1 MKWSMKRKRWM
12 RVAADLLCAAS
23 LVADVLCVAGSAF
36 GQTAPAPMHA
46 PADAKAFSPT
56 LEDVPYPYPVHTLP
70 LKMYG
75 QDVRM
80 AYMDVAAA
88 GTPNGRSVVLLHGM
102 NFYGEYFSNVI
113 DVLRNEGYRVVAVD
127 QVGFGRSSKPIMPYT
142 LSDMA
147 FNTAKLLDTLN
158 IPRANIVGHSMG
170 GMVAARFALLYPAK
184 TEKLVLYNQIGM
196 TDQKIERPPTPL
208 DDAYKQLLAQN
219 YDAVYRG
226 LARYFPNGVPKV
238 AEKYIARQYGWTLSG
253 NWPTA
258 AMVRALVQQM
268 VYEDPVVYDW
278 AHIKAKTLEIGGEK
292 DGATPGWPE
301 HAKHVAQT
309 IPDCQLV
316 LFPNIGHVPHFEAP
330 EKFFPELV
338 KFLR

>member
-1 MKWSMKRKRWM
+1 MYRRM
-12 RVAADLLCAAS
+12 RARLLLFVVGFTLVAAT
-23 LVADVLCVAGSAF
+23 AGAQDS
-36 GQTAPAPMHA
+36 GPTVVKAPPE
-46 PADAKAFSPT
+46 AKAFSPT
-56 LEDVPYPYPVHTLP
+56 LEDVPYPYPVHALP
-70 LKMYG
+70 LTMYG

-113 DVLRNEGYRVVAVD
+113 DALRNEGYRVVVVD

-147 FNTAKLLDTLN
+147 FNTAKLLDSLS

-170 GMVAARFALLYPAK
+170 GMVAARFAMLYPGK

-196 TDQKIERPPTPL
+196 TDARLQRPPTPL
-208 DDAYKQLLAQN
+208 DEAYKQVLGQS

-292 DGATPGWPE
+292 DGATPDWPE

-309 IPDCQLV
+309 IPDCTLV
-316 LFPNIGHVPHFEAP
+316 LLPNIGHVPHFEAP
-330 EKFFPELV
+330 EKFFPELL
-338 KFLR
+338 KFLKP